1 MSILQSTQSLTMNL
15 PTDFPSYRINPEII
29 SKENEVTERIN
40 FMLCESCFWCASYF
54 NSYRKEVSK
63 CPTCGRANVES
74 MPISHDEIYTFNYD
88 HQRGVTLRF
97 SHLNT
102 IYQYFMQIQSSK

>member
-40 FMLCESCFWCASYF
+40 FLLCESCFWCASYF

-88 HQRGVTLRF
+88 PLHGVTLRF
-97 SHLNT
+97 SKWRSQLA
-102 IYQYFMQIQSSK
+102 

>member
-15 PTDFPSYRINPEII
+15 PTDFPSYGINPEII
-29 SKENEVTERIN
+29 SKENEVTERIT

-63 CPTCGRANVES
+63 CPTCGRGGMLS
-74 MPISHDEIYTFNYD
+74 LCQFHMMTF
-88 HQRGVTLRF
+88 T
-97 SHLNT
+97 HL
-102 IYQYFMQIQSSK
+102 IIIPYMELL

>member
-40 FMLCESCFWCASYF
+40 FLLCESCFWCASYF
-54 NSYRKEVSK
+54 NCYRKEVSK

-97 SHLNT
+97 SKWRSQLA
-102 IYQYFMQIQSSK
+102 